1 MRLEDDQNKLSV
13 FNHDGFIIEN
23 IFCFANH
30 PATRAH
36 FIISFIRNW
45 YNQNAPSFSIKHIM
59 KKYIIWFMYVY
70 LEKRQGLK
78 AGTVVLLLLIT
89 LSTPAEPLL
98 LTRQQ
103 KYLWNIN
110 DIMQFYWSVLVSA
123 LWKSIYWLP
132 PRLLGRQFLWPG
144 FRIPF
149 PKDKKETEVNF
160 VMRQTQRIGSIKSLR
175 TSNRLLSFRLSFPE
189 NNIPSYIAEKS
200 DKVN

>member
-1 MRLEDDQNKLSV
+1 MNHTSFVISIFDHFPSPLHGVKFWIIHIFCNLYLQSLLAMCMRLEDDQNKLSV

-45 YNQNAPSFSIKHIM
+45 YNQNALSFSIKHIM
-59 KKYIIWFMYVY
+59 KKNIIWFMYVY

-132 PRLLGRQFLWPG
+132 PRLLGRQILWPG
-144 FRIPF
+144 R
-149 PKDKKETEVNF
+149 V
-160 VMRQTQRIGSIKSLR
+160 
-175 TSNRLLSFRLSFPE
+175 
-189 NNIPSYIAEKS
+189 
-200 DKVN
+200 